1 MAKKQNSLLK
11 SMENML
17 FYAHHHTSALN
28 QSKIFAGIMIVIVNI
43 ASKFVTFKVSKTVEA
58 YLKFTFSRHL
68 LVFAATWLGTR
79 DIYIALIMTLLF
91 IIIIDFLFNEKSRFC
106 CLPASFVNQHVSKLE
121 GLETQ
126 MPTAEEIVKAKIIL
140 EKANAKEEGS
150 EKTLFDANHIP
161 IELPTSNY

>member
-1 MAKKQNSLLK
+1 MVKKQNSFLK
-11 SMENML
+11 SMENM
-17 FYAHHHTSALN
+17 FSYTHHHTTALN

-79 DIYIALIMTLLF
+79 DIYIALFMTLLF
-91 IIIIDFLFNEKSRFC
+91 VIMIDFLFNEKSRFC
-106 CLPASFVNQHVSKLE
+106 CLPESFVNQHLSKLE

-140 EKANAKEEGS
+140 EKANAKEEDE
-150 EKTLFDANHIP
+150 EKTIFDANHIP
-161 IELPTSNY
+161 IEIPMINY